1 MKTKGKVAVV
11 VFYILLI
18 ALFIRLVTLNGE
30 SSSAGEGESEPTFIA
45 MEHPREYDREL
56 KQEHMEILKDFFHTE
71 KANIYYESHYLYQ
84 LDYAQEYL
92 KEKYPSYDLR
102 IVGGVVQNKDD
113 NYAVFKFLPREE
125 YESTDKFYW
134 KTYRVYVYAEDIR
147 HYPYKA
153 EDNFYIVFIKDDY
166 ERIMLE
172 KLREIDPGCKEVVLP
187 KVAAQGKDYAE
198 GLTAEEFINEKKGV
212 DHTLWIKWVDPDM
225 TEKEFLEL
233 QERINDMLEEEG
245 INSGYTLDVYADMTF
260 DYKKKLFHKLRFN

>member
-1 MKTKGKVAVV
+1 MSTKGKVAVV
-11 VFYILLI
+11 VFYILLG

-30 SSSAGEGESEPTFIA
+30 SSGAGEGESEPAFIA

-102 IVGGVVQNKDD
+102 IVGGAVQNKDD

-166 ERIMLE
+166 ERIMKE
-172 KLREIDPGCKEVVLP
+172 KLREIAPECEEVILSRVRP
-187 KVAAQGKDYAE
+187 QGKDFAE
-198 GLTAEEFINEKKGV
+198 GLTAEMFLNEKKGAG
-212 DHTLWIKWVDPDM
+212 HTLWIKCVAPDM
-225 TEKEFLEL
+225 TEKDYREL
-233 QERINDMLEEEG
+233 
-245 INSGYTLDVYADMTF
+245 
-260 DYKKKLFHKLRFN
+260 KKKYQRQDGRRGY